1 MRRLLAHSALLGT
14 NCPTPT
20 HIATSHH
27 INACVTL
34 YMQIRWK
41 RRRVARGIVTAPIA
55 AEEEDEDEDAELM
68 ADDLHFEDDSS
79 VHST

>member
-1 MRRLLAHSALLGT
+1 
-14 NCPTPT
+14 
-20 HIATSHH
+20 
-27 INACVTL
+27 
-34 YMQIRWK
+34 MQIRWK

-55 AEEEDEDEDAELM
+55 AEEEDEDEDAEWM